1 MGRTKLIAAPLQGF
15 TEAVWRRM
23 HADVFGGI
31 DEYCLPFARVEKGEA
46 RRRDVRELTSA
57 LDSGL
62 ETTAQAIFA
71 DGREL
76 ETIVE
81 AVKASGRTRL
91 DLNLGCPFPPQ
102 VRHGRGAGVLRSAE
116 ALRQMGECVLRHG
129 EMEFSV
135 KMRLGVDNAGEWHAA
150 MDVLNE
156 LPLRRV
162 TVHPRVATQQYG
174 GEPDL
179 EEAALV
185 MEACAHPV
193 VYNGDVRT
201 AADIDR
207 VLALFPKAAGV
218 MIGRGLLSSPWM
230 AREWLDGEALTAAQ
244 RIDGL
249 RRMHDGILAHY
260 EETLCGDTQVLMK
273 IKPLWEYLG
282 AGAGRKELKAIKKAT
297 KLGAYRQAAEAALS
311 SIGAGQSS

>member
-1 MGRTKLIAAPLQGF
+1 MSLKGLRSACDTFKGIVGILNKSFQRNYRYFCCI
-15 TEAVWRRM
+15 VW
-23 HADVFGGI
+23 
-31 DEYCLPFARVEKGEA
+31 
-46 RRRDVRELTSA
+46 T
-57 LDSGL
+57 
-62 ETTAQAIFA
+62 
-71 DGREL
+71 
-76 ETIVE
+76 
-81 AVKASGRTRL
+81 SGRRYDFIKIVLRIRRYTVQL
-91 DLNLGCPFPPQ
+91 FPPQ